1 MFEEGFL
8 NEERKKFLKI
18 GLISIIALVLIFL
31 LIKFFILKPSKPS
44 PPTITL
50 ISPAETV
57 IEYLQQEQEGK
68 RGKAEIYLHPNF
80 YLVRILDQYYSNIRW
95 KFLNLEEKTGP
106 LPEFKIINSQI
117 GENEAVIT
125 LEEITNRERGAIF
138 FDFPLPEKITFEIT
152 LTKFENQWK
161 IIKVDSPDLVFKT
174 KVGEEVEIKKGIF
187 VTLIKI
193 EDSTLEIE
201 YENKSNEVFNYNPF
215 DEWKIISW
223 DGKSYTLIQNLL
235 KPALSGGRLNP
246 GNMKR
251 GYLSFELPKDI
262 LIREIVFRIPEKKI
276 IFQIPVEI
284 PEEIPEKKL

>member
-1 MFEEGFL
+1 M
-8 NEERKKFLKI
+8 EERTKYFLKI
-18 GLISIIALVLIFL
+18 GVISVVVFILIFL
-31 LIKFFILKPSKPS
+31 LVKIFIKAPLEIFTLPPEIDPDS
-44 PPTITL
+44 PEGVAIK
-50 ISPAETV
+50 
-57 IEYLQQEQEGK
+57 YLWEEQRGK
-68 RGKAEIYLHPNF
+68 RWEAEDYLHPNF
-80 YLVRILDQYYSNIRW
+80 FLVRVFDQYYPDIRG
-95 KFLNLEEKTGP
+95 KFLVSKEKEDL
-106 LPEFKIINSQI
+106 LPEFKVINRQI
-117 GENEAVIT
+117 EENEAIIT
-125 LEEITNRERGAIF
+125 LEEITNRERGNIF
-138 FDFPLPEKITFEIT
+138 FGFPLPERLNFEIM
-152 LTKFENQWK
+152 LLKLENQWK

-174 KVGEEVEIKKGIF
+174 KVGEKVEIKKDVF